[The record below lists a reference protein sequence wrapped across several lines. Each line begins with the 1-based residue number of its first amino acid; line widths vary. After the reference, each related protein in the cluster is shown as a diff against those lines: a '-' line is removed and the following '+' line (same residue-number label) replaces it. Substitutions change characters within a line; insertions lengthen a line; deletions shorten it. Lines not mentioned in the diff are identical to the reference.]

1 MLTQKRRKAVGM
13 KQMKER
19 EAFLDKLRVFA
30 TCAVILLHT
39 VTGVTDATDMN
50 LYPGEKRVFLAVMDL
65 VCWSVPVF
73 LVISGYLF
81 LNPERR
87 IGMGKMLTKY
97 CRRIALALLLFG
109 VPYGCL
115 ELIAAERTFRL
126 GMLREAFLG
135 VLRGKS
141 WSHMWYLYLILLL
154 YLLTPLMKRALKS
167 VPRWAVYGTELVLFL
182 GCSVLPYLYELFG
195 WTDGPALPGDG
206 IYFFY
211 YICGYLFATA
221 ERGRLERAVG
231 KGILPGLILLLCA
244 GMAASRLWGNYA
256 LQMAYNYPFTVLLAL
271 LLFAWGMGTEERRGA
286 GRGHGTGHFR
296 EQAAAL
302 SFTVYL
308 IHPVFLNMAYKF
320 FRVTP
325 LSGAALL
332 PLPAAL
338 SLGTFLLLFFGG
350 TALLSAAF
358 AWVLYRIPPLRKYVL

>member
-1 MLTQKRRKAVGM
+1 M
-13 KQMKER
+13 
-19 EAFLDKLRVFA
+19 
-30 TCAVILLHT
+30 
-39 VTGVTDATDMN
+39 
-50 LYPGEKRVFLAVMDL
+50 
-65 VCWSVPVF
+65 
-73 LVISGYLF
+73 
-81 LNPERR
+81 
-87 IGMGKMLTKY
+87 
-97 CRRIALALLLFG
+97 
-109 VPYGCL
+109 
-115 ELIAAERTFRL
+115 
-126 GMLREAFLG
+126 
-135 VLRGKS
+135 
-141 WSHMWYLYLILLL
+141 
-154 YLLTPLMKRALKS
+154 
-167 VPRWAVYGTELVLFL
+167 
-182 GCSVLPYLYELFG
+182 
-195 WTDGPALPGDG
+195 
-206 IYFFY
+206 
-211 YICGYLFATA
+211 
-221 ERGRLERAVG
+221 G

-358 AWVLYRIPPLRKYVL
+358 AWVLYRIPPLRKDVL

>member
-1 MLTQKRRKAVGM
+1 MRKAVETER
-13 KQMKER
+13 MKER
-19 EAFLDKLRVFA
+19 EAFLDKLRVLA

-39 VTGVTDATDMN
+39 VTGVMDATDMN

-81 LNPERR
+81 LNPKRQ

-97 CRRIALALLLFG
+97 CRRIALALFLFG

-115 ELIAAERTFRL
+115 EMIAAERTFRP
-126 GMLREAFLG
+126 GMLWDAFLG

-154 YLLTPLMKRALKS
+154 YLLTPLIKRMLR
-167 VPRWAVYGTELVLFL
+167 VIPRWAVYGAEFVLFF

-195 WTDGPALPGDG
+195 WVDGPALPGDG

-211 YICGYLFATA
+211 YICGYLFAV
-221 ERGRLERAVG
+221 ESRNWREKAVG
-231 KGILPGLILLLCA
+231 KKILPVLTLLLA
-244 GMAASRLWGNYA
+244 IGMAASRLWGEYI

-271 LLFAWGMGTEERRGA
+271 MLFAWSSGGEKRPDKKEERT
-286 GRGHGTGHFR
+286 GRLFWKET
-296 EQAAAL
+296 AAL

-308 IHPVFLNMAYKF
+308 IHPVFLNLAYKF
-320 FRVTP
+320 LHVTP
-325 LSGAALL
+325 LSHLDV
-332 PLPAAL
+332 L
-338 SLGTFLLLFFGG
+338 SLGVSLPLFFAG
-350 TALLSAAF
+350 TALLSTAA
-358 AWVLYRIPPLRKYVL
+358 AWILYRIPPLRKYIL

>member
-1 MLTQKRRKAVGM
+1 MGM

-211 YICGYLFATA
+211 YICGYLFAA
-221 ERGRLERAVG
+221 ESRNRRGKAAG
-231 KGILPGLILLLCA
+231 KKILPALTLLLA
-244 GMAASRLWGNYA
+244 TGMAASRLWGEYI

-271 LLFAWGMGTEERRGA
+271 MLFAWMSGREERPDRKEERIGCLFW
-286 GRGHGTGHFR
+286 R
-296 EQAAAL
+296 QASEL
-302 SFTVYL
+302 SFAVYL
-308 IHPVFLNMAYKF
+308 IHPVFLNLAYKF
-320 FRVTP
+320 LHVTP
-325 LSGAALL
+325 LSHLDV
-332 PLPAAL
+332 L
-338 SLGTFLLLFFGG
+338 SLGVSLPLFFIG
-350 TALLSAAF
+350 TALLSTAV
-358 AWVLYRIPPLRKYVL
+358 AWILYKIPPLRKYIL